1 MKVKF
6 FSRVALGVCGLWAA
20 LLGVCVALG
29 GIGILPVQVSG
40 LTEAAPVFLGLSVGQ
55 WIAVGV
61 GAVSAVLGVYT
72 LLFPRKLRTRRKA
85 FVTQKTESGELR
97 ISVRAIENLVQRCVD
112 MHEEIR
118 LVDMDIVSA
127 RHGVDV
133 DMRIS
138 LASNV
143 SIPLAVASLQKQ
155 IRQYLLASSGIE
167 VSDVS
172 VTVETTANGEAR
184 RDTPYAVP
192 EEGVAVAEPPRKEKK
207 ALHQRLFGHVEQ
219 PATVP
224 DAPASEEAPVE
235 AAEVADTA
243 ETETCA
249 AEAAEPSA
257 EREASVE
264 TEETTAEERPSEM
277 GEDRHD

>member
-6 FSRVALGVCGLWAA
+6 FSRVALGVCGLWVV

-40 LTEAAPVFLGLSVGQ
+40 LTETAPVLLGLSVGQ
-55 WIAVGV
+55 WIVVGV
-61 GAVSAVLGVYT
+61 GAVSAALGVYT

-192 EEGVAVAEPPRKEKK
+192 EEGVAMAEPPRKEKK

-224 DAPASEEAPVE
+224 DAPVPEEAHAEETAE
-235 AAEVADTA
+235 AAEA
-243 ETETCA
+243 ETCA

-257 EREASVE
+257 EREASAE
-264 TEETTAEERPSEM
+264 TEETTAEEPSSEM

>member
-6 FSRVALGVCGLWAA
+6 FSRVALGVCGLWVA

-40 LTEAAPVFLGLSVGQ
+40 LTETAPVFLGLSVGQ
-55 WIAVGV
+55 WIVVGV
-61 GAVSAVLGVYT
+61 GAVSAALGVYT

-192 EEGVAVAEPPRKEKK
+192 EEGVAMAEPPRKEKK

-224 DAPASEEAPVE
+224 DAPVPEEAHAEETAE
-235 AAEVADTA
+235 AAEA
-243 ETETCA
+243 ETCA

-257 EREASVE
+257 EREASAE
-264 TEETTAEERPSEM
+264 TEETTAEEPSSEM

>member
-6 FSRVALGVCGLWAA
+6 FSRVALGVCGLWVA

-29 GIGILPVQVSG
+29 GIGILPVQG
-40 LTEAAPVFLGLSVGQ
+40 LTETAPVFLGLSVGQ
-55 WIAVGV
+55 WIVVGV
-61 GAVSAVLGVYT
+61 GAVSAALGVYT

-192 EEGVAVAEPPRKEKK
+192 EEGVAMAEPPRKEKK

-224 DAPASEEAPVE
+224 DAPVPEEAHAEETAE
-235 AAEVADTA
+235 AAEA
-243 ETETCA
+243 ETCA

-264 TEETTAEERPSEM
+264 TEETTAEEPSSEM

>member
-40 LTEAAPVFLGLSVGQ
+40 LTETAPVFLGLSVGQ
-55 WIAVGV
+55 WIVVGV
-61 GAVSAVLGVYT
+61 GAVSAALGVYT

-85 FVTQKTESGELR
+85 FVTQKTENGELR

-192 EEGVAVAEPPRKEKK
+192 EEGVAMAEPPRKEKK
-207 ALHQRLFGHVEQ
+207 ALHQRLFCHVEQ

-224 DAPASEEAPVE
+224 DAPVPEEAHAEETTE
-235 AAEVADTA
+235 AAEAEAGAAEETA
-243 ETETCA
+243 EPF
-249 AEAAEPSA
+249 AEK
-257 EREASVE
+257 EASVE
-264 TEETTAEERPSEM
+264 TKETTAEEPSSEM

>member
-20 LLGVCVALG
+20 LLGACVALG

-40 LTEAAPVFLGLSVGQ
+40 LTETAPVFLGLSVGQ
-55 WIAVGV
+55 WIVVGV
-61 GAVSAVLGVYT
+61 GAVSAALGVYT

-118 LVDMDIVSA
+118 LVDMDSVSA

-192 EEGVAVAEPPRKEKK
+192 EEGVAMAEPPRKEKK

-224 DAPASEEAPVE
+224 DAPVPEEAHAEETAE
-235 AAEVADTA
+235 AAEA
-243 ETETCA
+243 ETCA

-257 EREASVE
+257 EREASAE
-264 TEETTAEERPSEM
+264 TEETTAEEPSSEM